1 MIHWF
6 PVAPNFSEAVVA
18 VFAFNIVPKKKV
30 VISKPVQAMH
40 AEWKELLDEAKLFRY
55 GVSDV
60 SLAPPIQAFKSSGN
74 HLCMC
79 FCCICYAC
87 AMLSVSETAA
97 PSPQLMELARIRH
110 VR

>member
-1 MIHWF
+1 MFRGTVTASSLH
-6 PVAPNFSEAVVA
+6 VEAGQAALFDPLVSGRPQL
-18 VFAFNIVPKKKV
+18 FGSCCGSLCLYR
-30 VISKPVQAMH
+30 SKEEGRDFEVRASN
-40 AEWKELLDEAKLFRY
+40 AC
-55 GVSDV
+55 
-60 SLAPPIQAFKSSGN
+60 N
-74 HLCMC
+74 LCMC